1 MNKILPKIITP
12 SVQLKWTSKLYLP
25 HLYLQG
31 TIIEKS
37 VAGRV
42 QFFAP
47 KNGYLT
53 KPIIILTSHNL
64 RSFYPFFILA
74 KIQTLPEFEPKIA
87 LKQRKKDNY
96 KDKKRIIFLIFP
108 LSTLSVRLYLLL
120 LG

>member
-53 KPIIILTSHNL
+53 KPIIILTSHL
-64 RSFYPFFILA
+64 SEVFILF
-74 KIQTLPEFEPKIA
+74 LSL
-87 LKQRKKDNY
+87 LKFNPSRSLSQNYSIVLGKKDN
-96 KDKKRIIFLIFP
+96 F
-108 LSTLSVRLYLLL
+108 S
-120 LG
+120 

>member
-53 KPIIILTSHNL
+53 KPIIILTSHY
-64 RSFYPFFILA
+64 SEVFILFLSLRRF
-74 KIQTLPEFEPKIA
+74 KPCQSLSHNHGIISE
-87 LKQRKKDNY
+87 
-96 KDKKRIIFLIFP
+96 KRINIGINK
-108 LSTLSVRLYLLL
+108 
-120 LG
+120 G

>member
-47 KNGYLT
+47 K
-53 KPIIILTSHNL
+53 IIL
-64 RSFYPFFILA
+64 
-74 KIQTLPEFEPKIA
+74 
-87 LKQRKKDNY
+87 
-96 KDKKRIIFLIFP
+96 
-108 LSTLSVRLYLLL
+108 
-120 LG
+120 

>member
-53 KPIIILTSHNL
+53 KPIIILTSHYL
-64 RSFYPFFILA
+64 EVFILFLSLRRFKPCRSFSRNHNIIL
-74 KIQTLPEFEPKIA
+74 E
-87 LKQRKKDNY
+87 
-96 KDKKRIIFLIFP
+96 KRIILRINK
-108 LSTLSVRLYLLL
+108 
-120 LG
+120 G

>member
-53 KPIIILTSHNL
+53 KLIIILTSQH
-64 RSFYPFFILA
+64 SEVFILFLS
-74 KIQTLPEFEPKIA
+74 LPK
-87 LKQRKKDNY
+87 LKPCPILRLNHRILTRKKDKF
-96 KDKKRIIFLIFP
+96 KDKKRIKRIIFLKFREVAKIQTKP
-108 LSTLSVRLYLLL
+108 KL
-120 LG
+120 